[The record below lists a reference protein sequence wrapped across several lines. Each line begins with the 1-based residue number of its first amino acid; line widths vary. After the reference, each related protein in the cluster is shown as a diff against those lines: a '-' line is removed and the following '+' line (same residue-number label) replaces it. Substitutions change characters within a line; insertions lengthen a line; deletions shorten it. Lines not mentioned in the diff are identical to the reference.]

1 MGHMGRRRAGGR
13 ARLLVACVVALAA
26 LTGGLAWAAA
36 GGGSRQNPAPGS
48 RTYTVELALL
58 RKVASP
64 GGGWAQLRTGS
75 VPASESPVA
84 VAVWTGEA
92 GVRVPDDFLG
102 LSFESTTLSELPGIV
117 QGGTLSRLLSS
128 LGKGTLRFG
137 GGTVNR
143 YVAWEQPGSP
153 APSWATHPVSAADFQ
168 ALASVT
174 HRTGWKVLL
183 TMNLA
188 HYNPVAVKQE
198 AAAASKELQGS
209 LAGIAIGNEPNSFER
224 FGLRSAGWDFSEYA
238 NQLAGY
244 RGAVAAGAPGA
255 QIAAPDAST
264 GEEPLPWVWESIG
277 LHPTVLTD
285 HYYPLTRCG
294 HKPTITQMLSPEV
307 RLEETVMLSTLGDI
321 QRTARTP
328 LELDETNDVS
338 CKGEPGVSNAFASA
352 LWAADY
358 IARAMRSGLR
368 GVDFHDLPELPLSYS
383 PLVGEGSALHA
394 NPEWYALLLTHALQG
409 TSVLPTAVGS
419 GTDLTA
425 QGFLGA
431 DGSVELLLVNF
442 APVGTKPLPVALQ
455 LHGHASAQ
463 GTILRLTGPSE
474 GATAGVELG
483 GEEVS
488 ASGSWKPKLPLPGVS
503 EHNGAMSLSMP
514 AASAALVTIPPP

>member
-1 MGHMGRRRAGGR
+1 M
-13 ARLLVACVVALAA
+13 
-26 LTGGLAWAAA
+26 
-36 GGGSRQNPAPGS
+36 
-48 RTYTVELALL
+48 
-58 RKVASP
+58 
-64 GGGWAQLRTGS
+64 
-75 VPASESPVA
+75 
-84 VAVWTGEA
+84 
-92 GVRVPDDFLG
+92 
-102 LSFESTTLSELPGIV
+102 
-117 QGGTLSRLLSS
+117 
-128 LGKGTLRFG
+128 
-137 GGTVNR
+137 NR

-174 HRTGWKVLL
+174 RRTGWKVLL

-188 HYNPVAVKQE
+188 HYNPVAVEQE
-198 AAAASKELQGS
+198 AAAASKELQGA

-255 QIAAPDAST
+255 HIAAPDAST

-277 LHPTVLTD
+277 LHPTILTD

-442 APVGTKPLPVALQ
+442 APVGTRPLPVALQ
-455 LHGHASAQ
+455 TPRPRLRAGNHPAPHGPVRGGHRGRGARRRGSVGLRELEAEAAAAERERAQ
-463 GTILRLTGPSE
+463 RRDVAVDARRQR
-474 GATAGVELG
+474 GAG
-483 GEEVS
+483 
-488 ASGSWKPKLPLPGVS
+488 
-503 EHNGAMSLSMP
+503 HDP
-514 AASAALVTIPPP
+514 AAVARPRRARGPRGRSRAGRKSPGGAADGPPMWRAARRASRTPDAHAAGRAAEC

>member
-1 MGHMGRRRAGGR
+1 M
-13 ARLLVACVVALAA
+13 VVALGV
-26 LTGGLAWAAA
+26 LTGGLALAAA
-36 GGGSRQNPAPGS
+36 GGGSGQSPAAGS
-48 RTYTVELALL
+48 HTFTVELALL
-58 RKVASP
+58 RRVSKP
-64 GGGWAQLRTGS
+64 GGGWAPLHAGS
-75 VPASESPVA
+75 IPPSQSPVS

-92 GVRVPDDFLG
+92 GLRVPDDFLG
-102 LSFESTTLSELPGIV
+102 LSFESTTLSELPSIV
-117 QGGTLSRLLSS
+117 RGGTLSRLLGS

-153 APSWATHPVSAADFQ
+153 APSWATHPVSEADFK
-168 ALASVT
+168 ALASVA
-174 HRTGWKVLL
+174 HRTGWQVLL

-188 HYNPVAVKQE
+188 HYDPTAVKQE
-198 AAAASKELQGS
+198 AAAAQRELQGA
-209 LAGIAIGNEPNSFER
+209 LAGIAIGNEPNSFGR
-224 FGLRSAGWDFSEYA
+224 FGLRGAGWDFSQYA
-238 NQLAGY
+238 HQLAGY
-244 RGAVAAGAPGA
+244 RGAVAAASPHAG
-255 QIAAPDAST
+255 IAAPDAST

-277 LHPTVLTD
+277 LHPTILTD

-294 HKPTITQMLSPEV
+294 RKPTITQMLSPEV

-338 CKGEPGVSNAFASA
+338 CKGQPGVSNAYASA

-368 GVDFHDLPELPLSYS
+368 GIDFHDLPELPLSYS

-409 TSVLPTAVGS
+409 TSVLPTAVS
-419 GTDLTA
+419 PASDLTA

-431 DGSVELLLVNF
+431 GGSVELLLVNF
-442 APVGTKPLPVALQ
+442 APVGSEPRTVALR
-455 LHGHASAQ
+455 LHGRSPAT
-463 GTILRLTGPSE
+463 GTVLRLTGPSE
-474 GATAGVELG
+474 GATAGVQLG

-488 ASGSWKPKLPLPGVS
+488 PSGSWRPTLPLPAVS
-503 EHNGAMSLSMP
+503 DHDGSMSLSMP
-514 AASAALVTIPPP
+514 PASAALVTIPPP